1 MAGLIAAMQLVREG
15 NEDAEWR
22 LGGWMFHGLPGFF
35 GPDKRGDG
43 LILFENAARVGH
55 VDAAIF
61 MGMADWC
68 GDGVEQDRAKGE
80 RYMSIAASRG
90 SKMAAA
96 ILRSMQA
103 EGQRQDMARRQRE

>member
-15 NEDAEWR
+15 NEDAEW
-22 LGGWMFHGLPGFF
+22 LMDGWMFHGLPGFF